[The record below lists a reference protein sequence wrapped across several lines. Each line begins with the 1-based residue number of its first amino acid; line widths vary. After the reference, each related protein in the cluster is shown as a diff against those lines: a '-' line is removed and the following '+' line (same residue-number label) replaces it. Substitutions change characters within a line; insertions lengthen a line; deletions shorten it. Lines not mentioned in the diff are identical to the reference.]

1 MDRRVPRH
9 DVSALRRAH
18 DLGIA
23 IIERHP
29 LQRSFVQNFH
39 IAAILARHRK
49 QSVASLNRAYLGRI
63 ASEVAGDLGQ
73 RSIVR
78 FSDYLQGLGSE

>member
-1 MDRRVPRH
+1 MVLAVQHGHAPQSASDRRVPRH

-29 LQRSFVQNFH
+29 LQRSFLQNFH
-39 IAAILARHRK
+39 IAVILARHRK
-49 QSVASLNRAYLGRI
+49 Q
-63 ASEVAGDLGQ
+63 
-73 RSIVR
+73 
-78 FSDYLQGLGSE
+78 